1 VEAEWTS
8 TVEVPNL
15 SPFHNCKCLV
25 PPNRAFRLAP
35 IQVPDSGPHHPL
47 RLEEIRGA
55 ASHLDSRTRPQ
66 AKVQAETSLLVRIPK
81 LPRARVEAF
90 HLLHQSLQ
98 RTYHLLGSLSVNPRQ
113 LANLHPPPDL
123 RSANRDLKQLMRHLP
138 VSPLRHRNQS
148 NTRPVLRLDRHR
160 QNLRDRLL
168 LLVSDLDKRSLSNLQ
183 LQLRSRLALP
193 QAAGHLDLHPP
204 VLHLAHSNWHP
215 RRRRRSPPLE
225 GPPVHRL
232 NSPRQIHSGLVRRLG
247 NPRRLPYSKVS
258 RLTLGEVRRRRR
270 RHRLEHPHRRPLGRE
285 IAEVP
290 CSRWAPNRRRQYH
303 HLPGPGQLGSCQH
316 AEMPTSS
323 GKQHAY
329 GALRVPESHSD

>member
-1 VEAEWTS
+1 MEAERTS

-25 PPNRAFRLAP
+25 PPNQAFRLAP
-35 IQVPDSGPHHPL
+35 IQVPVSGPHHPL

-55 ASHLDSRTRPQ
+55 ASHLDSRIRLQ
-66 AKVQAETSLLVRIPK
+66 VKVRAETSPLVRIPK

-90 HLLHQSLQ
+90 RLLHQSLQ
-98 RTYHLLGSLSVNPRQ
+98 RIHHLLGSLSVNPRQ
-113 LANLHPPPDL
+113 LASLHPPPDL
-123 RSANRDLKQLMRHLP
+123 RSANRDLKQLTQHLP
-138 VSPLRHRNQS
+138 VSPSRHRSQF
-148 NTRPVLRLDRHR
+148 NTRPVLRSDRHR

-168 LLVSDLDKRSLSNLQ
+168 PLVSDLDKPSLSNLQ
-183 LQLRSRLALP
+183 PQLRSRLALP

-215 RRRRRSPPLE
+215 GRRRRSPPLE
-225 GPPVHRL
+225 GPPAHRL

-258 RLTLGEVRRRRR
+258 RLTLGEARRRRR

-290 CSRWAPNRRRQYH
+290 CSRWAPKRRRQYH
-303 HLPGPGQLGSCQH
+303 HHPGPAQSGSFQH
-316 AEMPTSS
+316 AETTPS
-323 GKQHAY
+323 GEQHAY
-329 GALRVPESHSD
+329 GARRVPESHSD